1 MSSSKYLDATAGF
14 DAVSQSVESLFS
26 IKSNNESVSFAK
38 KGLKILLDN
47 SENFTKNK
55 IFLTLIKWLLAQISQ
70 VKQ

>member
-47 SENFTKNK
+47 SEKFYKK
-55 IFLTLIKWLLAQISQ
+55 
-70 VKQ
+70 